1 MTKATAPA
9 EDVPTAAP
17 AAEDTGKGAEGDN
30 LTGLPV
36 PESAPP
42 PPEAK
47 PADRPPRPLLPAPFG
62 RAADLNP
69 DQKGELSLR
78 FRASWLPTFP
88 APPALARAEFLQQDA
103 MEQYLREVTLHSLH

>member
-17 AAEDTGKGAEGDN
+17 V
-30 LTGLPV
+30 GLPV
-36 PESAPP
+36 PEPTPP

-47 PADRPPRPLLPAPFG
+47 PATRSPRPLSPAPFG
-62 RAADLNP
+62 RAAYLSP
-69 DQKGELSLR
+69 DHKGELSLR
-78 FRASWLPTFP
+78 FRTSWLPTFP

>member
-1 MTKATAPA
+1 MAKATAAA

-36 PESAPP
+36 PESAQP

-47 PADRPPRPLLPAPFG
+47 PAHRAPRLLLPAPPG
-62 RAADLNP
+62 RAADLSP
-69 DQKGELSLR
+69 DHQGELSLR
-78 FRASWLPTFP
+78 FRADWLPTFP
-88 APPALARAEFLQQDA
+88 ALARSWERSCV
-103 MEQYLREVTLHSLH
+103 LR